1 VSSNKRLLIII
12 GVIVA
17 IIIGLL
23 ALVLE
28 IRSVPDY
35 DWYEQYEYDSKEP
48 YSLWL
53 FTELMKTSYGEDN
66 ITINE
71 ADSLYLG
78 DGKNQLYVVVGDNV
92 NYTTDQNEKLIEY
105 IENGN
110 DALIIT
116 QHTGLRIPLDS
127 FYAQKLHL
135 IDTIAYDHVVL
146 DSEGDTTYTDGEYK
160 YDEKDYND
168 EDSIYVQ
175 DGSYNNYND
184 SYYED
189 PSDSLLF
196 ISRYLH
202 SFYDTI
208 MHIATEPFDSTYSD
222 HIYSNYHKELKRLV
236 KRSYTHLTELPIMRK
251 ESISYEELMYTT
263 EARAFFVKMKLGE
276 GELYIHTMPHLLTNI
291 GSRQEYYLDHAN
303 EVLSHF
309 NPTHIIVDKPRINF
323 EFDRDDDIRK
333 SPIAFILKTP
343 SLAWAYYTLFA
354 SLLLFV
360 IFRSKRLQ
368 RIIPL
373 IEKNENTSIQ
383 YIKTLSTLYQS
394 HEQNNKLVIHMRD
407 VFYNKIKNKYFLD
420 HTLSNYVEQLSRKTK
435 ISEKEIS
442 TLLHKFESAKNS
454 NFTDDQLIVL
464 HNQIESFHKKSK

>member
-1 VSSNKRLLIII
+1 MSSNKRLLIII
-12 GVIVA
+12 GVIIA
-17 IIIGLL
+17 IIIGLMS
-23 ALVLE
+23 LVFE

-35 DWYEQYEYDSKEP
+35 DWYEKYEYDSKEP
-48 YSLWL
+48 NGLWL
-53 FTELMKTSYGEDN
+53 FTELLKTSYGDEN
-66 ITINE
+66 IMIND
-71 ADSLYLG
+71 ADSLYLNEG
-78 DGKNQLYVVVGDNV
+78 TDQLYVFVGGNAS
-92 NYTTDQNEKLIEY
+92 YTVDENEKLIKH
-105 IENGN
+105 IEDGN
-110 DALIIT
+110 SALIIA
-116 QHTGLRIPLDS
+116 HSTGLRIPLDS
-127 FYAQKLHL
+127 FFAQGLHL

-146 DSEGDTTYTDGEYK
+146 NSEGDTTYTDGEYI
-160 YDEKDYND
+160 YEND
-168 EDSIYVQ
+168 EYEYYDSTHV
-175 DGSYNNYND
+175 DNATYNNYND

-196 ISRYLH
+196 ISRYYH
-202 SFYDTI
+202 NYYDTTI
-208 MHIATEPFDSTYSD
+208 HIATETFDSTYSD
-222 HIYSNYHKELKRLV
+222 HLYSNYHKELKRLV
-236 KRSYTHLTELPIMRK
+236 KGNFQYLADLPSMKK
-251 ESISYEELMYTT
+251 ESISYEELMYTSDS
-263 EARAFFVKMKLGE
+263 RSFFVKMKLGE
-276 GELYIHTMPHLLTNI
+276 GELYIHTIPQLLTNI

-303 EVLSHF
+303 EILSHF
-309 NPTHIIVDKPRINF
+309 DPKQVILDKPRINF
-323 EFDRDDDIRK
+323 DFSGNDDIKK

-368 RIIPL
+368 RVIPL
-373 IEKNENTSIQ
+373 TEKNENTSLQ

-394 HEQNNKLVIHMRD
+394 HEQNNKLVLHMRE
-407 VFYNKIKNKYFLD
+407 VFFNKVKNKYFLD